1 MGSLGTSIMEDLD
14 THPRTD
20 ALLRT
25 TPSIAKSHN
34 AIDACFSR
42 EFMVFITNEENS
54 VISRKQHK
62 HLSIRKPAHAQPLP

>member
-25 TPSIAKSHN
+25 TPSIAKSRIGVTSKQSSSN
-34 AIDACFSR
+34 SR
-42 EFMVFITNEENS
+42 SERIELRS
-54 VISRKQHK
+54 
-62 HLSIRKPAHAQPLP
+62 